1 MTENFPLSLIILLPL
16 LGAVLNLL
24 LGRRLGN
31 TFVSLVACSAVAGA
45 ALVATKA
52 VLLVASDLPM
62 RGVLEALRPPRGALL
77 RPQRP
82 LWPPVPQ
89 AKRSAAPRVVAPA
102 QVGQAGRPIHPRS
115 TTSPAATRAP
125 ATRDPAS
132 PAPPGH
138 GAVG

>member
-62 RGVLEALRPPRGALL
+62 RGALVDQLVSGDWIVAGDFSRVLLKHPMNELGRFSLTSSATPTRPRN
-77 RPQRP
+77 
-82 LWPPVPQ
+82 W
-89 AKRSAAPRVVAPA
+89 
-102 QVGQAGRPIHPRS
+102 
-115 TTSPAATRAP
+115 
-125 ATRDPAS
+125 
-132 PAPPGH
+132 
-138 GAVG
+138 

>member
-62 RGVLEALRPPRGALL
+62 RGALVDQLVSGD
-77 RPQRP
+77 
-82 LWPPVPQ
+82 W
-89 AKRSAAPRVVAPA
+89 KRA
-102 QVGQAGRPIHPRS
+102 
-115 TTSPAATRAP
+115 
-125 ATRDPAS
+125 
-132 PAPPGH
+132 
-138 GAVG
+138 